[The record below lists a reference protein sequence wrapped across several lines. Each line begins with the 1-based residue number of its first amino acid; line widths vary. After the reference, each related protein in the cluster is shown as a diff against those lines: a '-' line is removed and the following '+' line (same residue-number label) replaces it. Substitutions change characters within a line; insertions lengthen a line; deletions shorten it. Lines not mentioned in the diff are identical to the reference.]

1 MKLQDNVRFVR
12 GIGPKKAELLGR
24 LGIVTLED
32 AVQCYPRG
40 YEDRTHITPIR
51 HLLDGEKQCV
61 HAVVGTPPQ
70 TAHIRRGMDVTRCT
84 V

>member
-51 HLLDGEKQCV
+51 HLLD
-61 HAVVGTPPQ
+61 
-70 TAHIRRGMDVTRCT
+70 
-84 V
+84 